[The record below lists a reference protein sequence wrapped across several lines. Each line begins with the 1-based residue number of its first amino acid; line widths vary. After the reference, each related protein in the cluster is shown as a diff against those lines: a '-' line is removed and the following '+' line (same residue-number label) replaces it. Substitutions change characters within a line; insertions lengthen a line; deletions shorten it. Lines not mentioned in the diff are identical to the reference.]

1 MILIKSGRKKHG
13 ILEQFSLYIFHQQY
27 YQAFISVVFFS
38 VLKMVPKLWAWNI
51 LGKMCPMAST
61 FISIIY
67 KFAEMASTTFVLFQI
82 LLVSFSISFWT
93 CVYSNKLQWNILTSM
108 KPELVRTVK
117 SPRFALVHFAPVA
130 QSAQKPAVALKHP
143 MM

>member
-1 MILIKSGRKKHG
+1 
-13 ILEQFSLYIFHQQY
+13 
-27 YQAFISVVFFS
+27 
-38 VLKMVPKLWAWNI
+38 
-51 LGKMCPMAST
+51 
-61 FISIIY
+61 
-67 KFAEMASTTFVLFQI
+67 MASTTFLLFQI

-93 CVYSNKLQWNILTSM
+93 CVYSNKLQWNILMSM

-130 QSAQKPAVALKHP
+130 QSAQKHAVALKHP